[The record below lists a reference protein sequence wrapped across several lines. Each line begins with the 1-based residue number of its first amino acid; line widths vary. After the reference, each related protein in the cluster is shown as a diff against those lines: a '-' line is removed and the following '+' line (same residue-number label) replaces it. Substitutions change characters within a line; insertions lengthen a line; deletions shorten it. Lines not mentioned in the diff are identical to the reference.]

1 MLKVGVDAKESKQ
14 ALYRVQLK
22 STCEEL
28 LFRVG
33 KFQDSFPVIVAVV
46 KWEGKKNQIALEGG
60 DKCFQEVTN
69 WQ

>member
-1 MLKVGVDAKESKQ
+1 MLKVGVDAKESKH
-14 ALYRVQLK
+14 ALYKVQLK

-46 KWEGKKNQIALEGG
+46 K
-60 DKCFQEVTN
+60 
-69 WQ
+69 